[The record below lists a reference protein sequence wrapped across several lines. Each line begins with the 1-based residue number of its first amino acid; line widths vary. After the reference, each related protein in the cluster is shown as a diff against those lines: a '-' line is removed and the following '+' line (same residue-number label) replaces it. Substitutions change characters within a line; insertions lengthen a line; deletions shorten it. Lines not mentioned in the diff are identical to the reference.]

1 VWSFFSAI
9 DNKLQKRGINMFK
22 YLSKVFNLGKIY
34 SIKDFCSATEF
45 VRRFFSGVKK
55 IFEGTLDEA
64 KAKGLSM
71 SPQDDY
77 EFQKPHALE
86 EFVLVTFYE
95 GKIANNNIKNI
106 K

>member
-1 VWSFFSAI
+1 
-9 DNKLQKRGINMFK
+9 MFK

-34 SIKDFCSATEF
+34 SKKDFCSVKEF
-45 VRRFFSGVKK
+45 VAFFVSAVVK
-55 IFEGTLDEA
+55 IFQGTLDEA
-64 KAKGLSM
+64 KAKGLSL
-71 SPQDDY
+71 SPQDLY